1 MHVQR
6 ESEVVKTTSG
16 GQVKNALARAAARS
30 GAGLI
35 EVQLPLSRLA
45 GGPADVAAA
54 FNEALTAGRG
64 RVKLA
69 VIDHISSFPPF
80 TFPVQQLCSLC
91 RAAGAKGA
99 HARLVVG
106 LRFKAVDDLP
116 RCPALR
122 CV

>member
-1 MHVQR
+1 M
-6 ESEVVKTTSG
+6 
-16 GQVKNALARAAARS
+16 KNTLARAAARS

-69 VIDHISSFPPF
+69 IIDHIGSFPPF

-91 RAAGAKGA
+91 KAAGAKGA
-99 HARLVVG
+99 MHSCCQHSRSI
-106 LRFKAVDDLP
+106 
-116 RCPALR
+116 C
-122 CV
+122 